1 MMLNVA
7 SRLSATARLM
17 PEAVAVVEP
26 LGYDRQGKRRYRQIS
41 FRQLDDQSDRI
52 ARGLGR
58 MGVRPG
64 TRLALLVRPGVDFVV
79 LVFALFKA
87 GAVAVLIDPGM
98 GRRNAIRCLAE
109 AEPEGFVAGGLV
121 QAIRLL
127 LRRRFPKARYHVT
140 VGRRWFWDGVTLDK
154 LRREDLSGASQVR
167 TDTQPAWPPGLTRIS
182 SAPSAPSAAPAPLA
196 PAATPARLGSP
207 DVGPDDPAA
216 IIFTSGSTGPPK
228 GVLYCH
234 GNFQAQV
241 DEIRQQYDIRPG
253 EIDLAAFPLFALFN
267 CAMGVTAVI
276 PDMDPSHPARVD
288 PRKIIEAIDDWK
300 VTQAFGSPA
309 IWNRVGRYCQEHAIR
324 LPTVRR
330 VLSAG
335 APVPA
340 NVLERMKSCIHP
352 EGDVHTPYGATE
364 SLPVATLAAS
374 EILAQ
379 TWPQTRQGAGV
390 CVGRKFPGIQWKII
404 AAVDGPIGSLSEAYE
419 LPAGQI
425 GELIVH
431 GPVVTRQYVTGKNAN
446 LLGKIVEGSE
456 IWHRLGDVGYLDDA
470 GRFWFCGRMAHR
482 VLATRGPMY
491 TIPCEAIFNQH
502 PAVSRSALV
511 GIGPPGSQEPVIV
524 LEPRLGRMPRRPAE
538 RQAFLDEIRSLAA
551 TSPLTA
557 GIGRFLLHPSFPVD
571 IRHNAKIS
579 REKLAL
585 WAARQVSPKLE
596 PEP

>member
-1 MMLNVA
+1 MLNVA

-109 AEPEGFVAGGLV
+109 AKPEGFVAGDLV
-121 QAIRLL
+121 QAIRSL
-127 LRRRFPKARYHVT
+127 LRRRFPQARYNVT
-140 VGRRWFWDGVTLDK
+140 VGRRWFWGGVTLDE
-154 LRREDLSGASQVR
+154 LRRDDCSGASHVR
-167 TDTQPAWPPGLTRIS
+167 TD
-182 SAPSAPSAAPAPLA
+182 
-196 PAATPARLGSP
+196 TPARLGSP

-216 IIFTSGSTGPPK
+216 IIFTSGGTGPPK

-276 PDMDPSHPARVD
+276 PDMDASHPARVD

-340 NVLERMKSCIHP
+340 DVLERMKSCIHP

-374 EILAQ
+374 EILSQ
-379 TWPQTRQGAGV
+379 TWPQTRRGAGV
-390 CVGRKFPGIQWKII
+390 CAGRKFPGIQWKII
-404 AAVDGPIGSLSEAYE
+404 AAVDGPIGSLSETQE

-431 GPVVTRQYVTGKNAN
+431 GPVVTREYVTGKNAN
-446 LLGKIVEGSE
+446 LLGKIVEGDK

-482 VLATRGPMY
+482 VLTTRGPMY

-502 PAVSRSALV
+502 PAVYRSALV

-524 LEPRLGRMPRRPAE
+524 LEPRSGRMPRRPAE

-551 TSPLTA
+551 TSPLTV

-585 WAARQVSPKLE
+585 WAARQVSPR